1 MNTILYNT
9 SSGHNTSNG
18 QNTRTYQHSNNQ
30 QNNSN
35 NQHSNNQQN
44 NSNNQHSNLQTPQN
58 RTFNN
63 FCNNCGKN
71 GHVFHTCK
79 HPITSIGIIIFR
91 KQADQLQYLVIRRKH
106 SLGFVEFMRGKYPLH
121 NYEYLVN
128 VFNEMSIHEKQL
140 IGKSTFEQLWTYLWG
155 DQMGIQYRGEEKI
168 SRDKFET
175 LKCGVEINKMQY
187 NLEKII
193 KASTV
198 NWNET
203 EWGFPKGRRN
213 YQEKDLVCALREFE
227 EETGY
232 IRSNVTLLQNI
243 IPYEEIFTGSN
254 MKSYKHKYFVGTID
268 ANTVHTNQF
277 QQSEVSEMKWMSY
290 EECMGKIR
298 PYNLEKKNLL
308 SKINTIVQMYKM
320 N

>member
-1 MNTILYNT
+1 
-9 SSGHNTSNG
+9 
-18 QNTRTYQHSNNQ
+18 
-30 QNNSN
+30 
-35 NQHSNNQQN
+35 
-44 NSNNQHSNLQTPQN
+44 
-58 RTFNN
+58 
-63 FCNNCGKN
+63 
-71 GHVFHTCK
+71 
-79 HPITSIGIIIFR
+79 
-91 KQADQLQYLVIRRKH
+91 
-106 SLGFVEFMRGKYPLH
+106 
-121 NYEYLVN
+121 
-128 VFNEMSIHEKQL
+128 MSIQEKQL
-140 IGKSTFEQLWTYLWG
+140 ITVSTFEQLWTYLWG
-155 DQMGIQYRGEEKI
+155 DQMGIQYRGEEKV

-175 LKCGVEINKMQY
+175 LKCGVEINKTEY

-198 NWNET
+198 EWDET

-243 IPYEEIFTGSN
+243 MPYEEIFTGSN

-268 ANTVHTNQF
+268 ANTAHTNEF

-290 EECMGKIR
+290 EECMEKIR

-308 SKINTIVQMYKM
+308 SKINTIVQMYKIR
-320 N
+320 